1 MSSSMSEIVYEAKM
15 TSTPSFNQAQ
25 AGLAWLHPTHV
36 PLSQYTATL
45 LHCWL
50 VVWGSGVPGSD
61 RWAEQERRRWHFS
74 SAADWLQ
81 HCSTAEFSSVGM
93 VKDKLRNQSGQAENA
108 GPCWQIW
115 LKWWSAAVSRIWG
128 LHEQSAESW
137 WMRLWVQEPNWM
149 PSLVVSLL

>member
-1 MSSSMSEIVYEAKM
+1 MKQKWPAHQASIKPRLGSPG
-15 TSTPSFNQAQ
+15 STP
-25 AGLAWLHPTHV
+25 PTYHC
-36 PLSQYTATL
+36 PSTQYTAPL
-45 LHCWL
+45 LTGRVRLRC
-50 VVWGSGVPGSD
+50 PGI
-61 RWAEQERRRWHFS
+61 RWAEEERRRWHFS

-81 HCSTAEFSSVGM
+81 HCSTAEFSSAGM

-115 LKWWSAAVSRIWG
+115 LKWWSAAVSRIGG
-128 LHEQSAESW
+128 LHEQSAETW